1 MNPPNKYTP
10 KMLANAKGIS
20 LDYLLHE
27 IQAGRVKSEVWYGEM
42 LIDESVVRTFNH
54 VKE

>member
-1 MNPPNKYTP
+1 
-10 KMLANAKGIS
+10 MLANAKGIA
-20 LDYLLHE
+20 LDFLMHQ
-27 IQAGRVKSEVWYGEM
+27 IHAGRIVTEIWYGEM